1 MILLGACDKDEDKT
15 ILRIGEVSTLSA
27 STHSVV
33 MQNDLADDNA
43 VAFTWTEADFGY
55 PASTTYTLQLA
66 LNEEGFSQ
74 PVSDE
79 IGTAILRQEYTV
91 AEFNA
96 LATQLGIP
104 AGTEQDVLV
113 RIQAMVARTDKAS
126 YSKPVTIKVTPYVAE
141 SPYATLYLVG
151 DATEADWNLGQAVP
165 MFRDEANPFVY
176 IFTGNFKAGSLKIMA
191 TTTVWA
197 PQWGGANGTLVFRET
212 DADPDPASINVAAAG
227 YYTLKVD
234 LQFNTYTL
242 TPYDASSAVTYTAI
256 GVTGDF
262 DGWAIANPMTSTAL
276 NPHIWSGTY
285 TLAPDWMVKFA
296 TPGWAA
302 KWGLT
307 SDWKPL
313 YGRTTQ
319 GNDANF
325 SIEVAGTC
333 RVIFNDL
340 DGRYTVIKN

>member
-66 LNEEGFSQ
+66 LNEEGFSK

-96 LATQLGIP
+96 LVTQLGIP
-104 AGTEQDVLV
+104 AGTAQDVLV
-113 RIQAMVARTDKAS
+113 RVQATVARTDKAS
-126 YSKPVTIKVTPYVAE
+126 YSRPLTLRVTPYVAE

-151 DATEADWNLGQAVP
+151 DATEADWNLGQAAP
-165 MFRDEANPFVY
+165 MFRDETNPFVY
-176 IFTGNFKAGSLKIMA
+176 TFTGNFKAGSFKIMA

-212 DADPDPASINVAAAG
+212 DADPDPASINVTAAG
-227 YYTLKVD
+227 YYTLSVD

-242 TPYDASSAVTYTAI
+242 TAYDASTAVTYTTVNLA
-256 GVTGDF
+256 GSF
-262 DGWAIANPMTSTAL
+262 DGWANTAAMTSSTL
-276 NPHIWSGTY
+276 NPHIWSITRALSGED
-285 TLAPDWMVKFA
+285 LQVKFA
-296 TPGWAA
+296 TPGWSSEWAIS
-302 KWGLT
+302 GNG
-307 SDWKPL
+307 SRL
-313 YGRTTQ
+313 YGKATLGSGDNIWPQ
-319 GNDANF
+319 
-325 SIEVAGTC
+325 AGTY
-333 RVIFNDL
+333 RVLFNDL
-340 DGRYTVIKN
+340 DGRYILIKN